1 MVFRIDKK
9 VLRLGIEWNR
19 KTQRCL
25 TAREGRREGR
35 RGEGR
40 KKQVN
45 FKAGIVACK
54 NKKGNSAYFAT
65 AFWTIVPVRSKLS
78 FDTNLKMI
86 LCRTIGTITQTQSV
100 GQSRKINP

>member
-25 TAREGRREGR
+25 TAREGR

-78 FDTNLKMI
+78 FYTNLKMV

>member
-25 TAREGRREGR
+25 TAREGRR
-35 RGEGR
+35 GEGR

-54 NKKGNSAYFAT
+54 NKKGNSAYSDDMVELAT
-65 AFWTIVPVRSKLS
+65 QKKAEPIIIAGESASKPKGPP
-78 FDTNLKMI
+78 T
-86 LCRTIGTITQTQSV
+86 
-100 GQSRKINP
+100 PA